1 MAIAAC
7 VTATTKYGQL
17 TGENS
22 KNAALDYGYGFTSQI
37 ETQTIEASATAASND
52 VRSLLLE
59 KINSPDVLLNSTSSY
74 YNRVKEA
81 LEQTSNSF
89 NNEVQYYIYD
99 IDGYLVVSS
108 CDDSTSDWD
117 EVMTETVDSYEETE
131 ILSQSR
137 FTADTLDI
145 VSPIMVKN
153 QIVGLLRSNVSVEY
167 FGAFLSSESDNEKFV
182 MDTEGNALFGQTL
195 TSEDDQR
202 FYDYLMQEMN
212 TENLKEKSILN
223 DSFSDTEDYIY
234 GYASIP
240 EYNWI
245 YVIKQ
250 DTTGYTRIIS
260 SLPGIF
266 MIILAVVIVLAILL
280 SRSLTDR
287 YTQPILEL
295 SKDMQR
301 AADGNLDVHCTLE
314 GADEFEGLAS
324 NFNHMMNIISTNYNE
339 ISDARQKLE
348 ASQLELQENY
358 QKMEKLAYTDA
369 LTGLYNRMAFFKF
382 APEILA
388 GDKRKLIPHAVV
400 FIDLDGFK
408 SINDTLGHDYGDL
421 LLQAVSAQLS
431 TYVDKDDILARNGG
445 DEFVILRNHV
455 SSHEDLENFLATL
468 VSIASTPFV
477 LDDETVHI
485 TLSAG
490 AALFPQNGLSL
501 NELMKNAD
509 IAMYTSKNSGKNSYT
524 FFNSSMEDDM
534 NRHNDLIDSENDF

>member
-1 MAIAAC
+1 
-7 VTATTKYGQL
+7 
-17 TGENS
+17 
-22 KNAALDYGYGFTSQI
+22 
-37 ETQTIEASATAASND
+37 
-52 VRSLLLE
+52 
-59 KINSPDVLLNSTSSY
+59 
-74 YNRVKEA
+74 
-81 LEQTSNSF
+81 
-89 NNEVQYYIYD
+89 
-99 IDGYLVVSS
+99 
-108 CDDSTSDWD
+108 
-117 EVMTETVDSYEETE
+117 
-131 ILSQSR
+131 
-137 FTADTLDI
+137 
-145 VSPIMVKN
+145 
-153 QIVGLLRSNVSVEY
+153 
-167 FGAFLSSESDNEKFV
+167 
-182 MDTEGNALFGQTL
+182 
-195 TSEDDQR
+195 
-202 FYDYLMQEMN
+202 
-212 TENLKEKSILN
+212 
-223 DSFSDTEDYIY
+223 
-234 GYASIP
+234 
-240 EYNWI
+240 
-245 YVIKQ
+245 
-250 DTTGYTRIIS
+250 
-260 SLPGIF
+260 
-266 MIILAVVIVLAILL
+266 VIVLAILL

-295 SKDMQR
+295 SKDMKR